1 MNKEGE
7 FAGEEEIVEEKE
19 VVEKEIVEKG
29 IVGQQEI
36 VG

>member
-1 MNKEGE
+1 VNKEGE
-7 FAGEEEIVEEKE
+7 IAGEEEIVEEKE